1 MSRRK
6 PGTRSSKTHVYT
18 LIAISILVMLLPAV
32 WTGKL
37 SGVVQLIV
45 PFQHAATSAADSVA
59 DALER
64 DPRPVSSEVHEALE
78 RRAAALEHQV
88 AALAA
93 HAAELENEVEIL
105 TGTRLWEV
113 NGRFIGARGQL
124 IPARVVSED
133 LLPWRE
139 SRLVNAG
146 TLQGVRRGSAV
157 VSQFF
162 TIDQGETVGV
172 GDGMALLLREVL
184 VGFVEQT
191 STHTSRVRLLS
202 DLKVGRKVKIGRL
215 TDERFTALDRYFW
228 LTGRGSGIMEIREVD
243 RRDIEAGRI
252 RPGDSVLSD
261 PMSNKLPAA
270 MIIGRIAS
278 IDTDRKNPLLS
289 ILTVKSELDDRSLRR
304 VYVYVPEPAS
314 AGE

>member
-6 PGTRSSKTHVYT
+6 PGTRSRKTHVYM

-45 PFQHAATSAADSVA
+45 PFQHAATSAADSLA

-64 DPRPVSSEVHEALE
+64 DARPVSSEVHEALE

-93 HAAELENEVEIL
+93 HAAELEEEVEIL

-113 NGRFIGARGQL
+113 NGRFIGARGEL

-184 VGFVEQT
+184 IGFVEQA

-215 TDERFTALDRYFW
+215 TDERFTVLDRYFW

-261 PMSNKLPAA
+261 PMSNTLPAA

-289 ILTVKSELDDRSLRR
+289 ILTVKSELDDRPLRR
-304 VYVYVPEPAS
+304 VYVYVPEAAS